1 MISAVKDYEQIE
13 SGAALRRI
21 DAPSGPCIP
30 GQLRLFVNVH
40 EQLFPCERVS
50 ERSPA
55 MCIGTLDDGF
65 NLENA
70 QKILN
75 VGKLTE
81 ESCKIA
87 GASGIAPFAPKGG
100 RWLRATVGRGE
111 AVPLQKRPGQAR
123 TISFV
128 SISS

>member
-1 MISAVKDYEQIE
+1 MLSAVKDYEQIE

-81 ESCKIA
+81 ESCKNCWCFRYCTLCAKRRTMAPGNCRQRRSCPIA
-87 GASGIAPFAPKGG
+87 
-100 RWLRATVGRGE
+100 
-111 AVPLQKRPGQAR
+111 KRPGQAR